1 MIFGDAPLKGSSEGI
16 RSSQRCSESFSY
28 EEKYSRIS
36 KPTLPLAGVG
46 CSAAAASLALAFV
59 FVADF
64 AAVFVFDFAPGAGLS
79 EASGFVEASSVALS
93 GRSSL

>member
-1 MIFGDAPLKGSSEGI
+1 MILGEAPLKGSSEGI

-36 KPTLPLAGVG
+36 KPTLPLAGAG
-46 CSAAAASLALAFV
+46 FSAAASLALAFV
-59 FVADF
+59 FAADF
-64 AAVFVFDFAPGAGLS
+64 VAVFVLDLAPGAGFS
-79 EASGFVEASSVALS
+79 AASGFAEACAGVIS

>member
-1 MIFGDAPLKGSSEGI
+1 MIFGEAPLKGSSEGI
-16 RSSQRCSESFSY
+16 RSTQRCSESFSY

-36 KPTLPLAGVG
+36 KPTLPLAGAG
-46 CSAAAASLALAFV
+46 FSAAASLALAFV
-59 FVADF
+59 FAADF
-64 AAVFVFDFAPGAGLS
+64 AAVFVLDFAPGAGLS